1 MHSFNIHWRIICEDI
16 RTIDGVIYFILPFLS
31 ISLFSFSIP
40 PPFFPF
46 MTLVFPPLPSLTLSS
61 SYFSVTTIVMIT
73 LHRWTSSMFFFPWF
87 FSLILFYLSLSTSFC
102 VLCVCVCVSS
112 ISIINH
118 YSPVPPSS
126 SNIHHQVLSFSYTF
140 SSYSLTH

>member
-31 ISLFSFSIP
+31 ISLFSFSLP

-73 LHRWTSSMFFFPWF
+73 LHRWTSSMFFFLLDFFLWF
-87 FSLILFYLSLSTSFC
+87 YFISLCLPLSVC
-102 VLCVCVCVSS
+102 CVCVCVKYQYHKSLLPR
-112 ISIINH
+112 
-118 YSPVPPSS
+118 SPFFLQYSS
-126 SNIHHQVLSFSYTF
+126 S
-140 SSYSLTH
+140 SLILFLYI

>member
-102 VLCVCVCVSS
+102 VLCVCVCVKYQCHKSLLPC
-112 ISIINH
+112 
-118 YSPVPPSS
+118 SPFFLQYSS
-126 SNIHHQVLSFSYTF
+126 S
-140 SSYSLTH
+140 SLILFLYI